1 MIATIAGLNAYDV
14 DAIKKERSN
23 SYLVIFP
30 GGSMIEASPA
40 QLRILHMDL
49 RRAVKWDGMT
59 VKQFA
64 LQVMAKSKDLMLSTI
79 Y

>member
-1 MIATIAGLNAYDV
+1 MIDTIVGLNAFDI
-14 DAIKKERSN
+14 DAIKKSS

-30 GGSMIEASPA
+30 GGRMLEVSPA
-40 QLRILHMDL
+40 ELKVLHMDL
-49 RRAVKWDGMT
+49 RRAVKWESQS

-64 LQVMAKSKDLMLSTI
+64 DELFTRSKNVMISTI

>member
-1 MIATIAGLNAYDV
+1 MIDTITGLNAYDV
-14 DAIKKERSN
+14 DAIKKSS

-30 GGSMIEASPA
+30 GGGIIEVSPA
-40 QLRILHMDL
+40 QLIKLHMDL
-49 RRAVKWDGMT
+49 RRAVKWDKMT

-64 LQVMAKSKDLMLSTI
+64 AETLSRSKDLMLETI